1 MCNDIDVLTVLGD
14 VLAMAYLTIA
24 QRILRTLEMILGVA
38 KVKIGFSMPPY
49 GKLGGRIKTLY
60 SPQA

>member
-1 MCNDIDVLTVLGD
+1 VCNNIDVLTVLGL
-14 VLAMAYLTIA
+14 LAMVHITIA
-24 QRILRTLEMILGVA
+24 RSILRTFEMILGVA

>member
-1 MCNDIDVLTVLGD
+1 MCNDIDVLTVLVS
-14 VLAMAYLTIA
+14 VLVMAYRTVA

>member
-1 MCNDIDVLTVLGD
+1 MCNDVDVLTVL
-14 VLAMAYLTIA
+14 VLLVMVHLTIG
-24 QRILRTLEMILGVA
+24 QSILRTFEMILGVA